1 MNENSDLL
9 PNLLHEE
16 FEMQMRGYSRR
27 QVDDFVAR
35 RNNEIREL
43 EQRLARTLD
52 ESEHLHRELS
62 TVRQQALSGRPAH
75 EEVSERIAQILKLA
89 DDEAKAQKSK
99 ADDDIANQRAEAQQE
114 SDRVRADAREQAER
128 MLTAAQEQAER
139 TISAARNEAD
149 KTRTAARTEADRL
162 TSDTRKKAD
171 QALAQAKAQAK
182 KVLDE
187 ATARATA
194 IHDGAE
200 RRLNLLSTRHTE
212 TVRRLTDI
220 LDGVQGLVAAEA
232 ARMSLEEEVNQSV
245 SRAVSLAEAA
255 EAAAAAE
262 PEDDGPAGE
271 GGRDLALLAPPA
283 PETVSTGT
291 VAPPRGEDMRPMMPG
306 RPGLTGRLS
315 PPVPDLDR
323 DAFDGTGPGGGLLPP
338 PDAPRGPFGRPG
350 STPPPPMGSG
360 PGRHSSL
367 QDGMSRPPA
376 PLPGNSAPLI
386 PGLGDPLGDR
396 DTRPGSGLID
406 PDEPTEG
413 IRLLQL
419 SSGGRPRTP
428 DVRSRGP
435 DRKNRDR
442 TRPAPAHEEQPEI
455 LVTEAKHS
463 PARYVHAGLIAKITT
478 PSGPR
483 ERTQSGRDLR
493 HRDQARDTSYGAL
506 IAKAAVVSGPH
517 PRTIALSR
525 LPCIGSCP
533 AIAPPLEPRA

>member
-43 EQRLARTLD
+43 EQRLTRSLD
-52 ESEHLHRELS
+52 DSEHLRRELS

-75 EEVSERIAQILKLA
+75 EEVSERISQILKLA
-89 DDEAKAQKSK
+89 DDEAKAQKNK
-99 ADDDIANQRAEAQQE
+99 AHDDIASQRAEAQQE

-200 RRLNLLSTRHTE
+200 RRLNLLSTRHTD

-255 EAAAAAE
+255 DAAAAAAA
-262 PEDDGPAGE
+262 PEEDGADGAGD
-271 GGRDLALLAPPA
+271 RDLALLAPPA
-283 PETVSTGT
+283 PETVASGT
-291 VAPPRGEDMRPMMPG
+291 VAPPRGEDIRPMGPG
-306 RPGLTGRLS
+306 RPGLTGRLN
-315 PPVPDLDR
+315 PPVADQGHDPLEG
-323 DAFDGTGPGGGLLPP
+323 AAPVGGLLPP
-338 PDAPRGPFGRPG
+338 EAARGAFGRPG
-350 STPPPPMGSG
+350 ANPFPPPLGT
-360 PGRHSSL
+360 GRHGGP
-367 QDGMSRPPA
+367 QDGMPRPPM
-376 PLPGNSAPLI
+376 PLPSGAPVS
-386 PGLGDPLGDR
+386 GVGDPLAER
-396 DTRPGSGLID
+396 EPRRGSGLID

-413 IRLLQL
+413 IRLL
-419 SSGGRPRTP
+419 
-428 DVRSRGP
+428 
-435 DRKNRDR
+435 N
-442 TRPAPAHEEQPEI
+442 
-455 LVTEAKHS
+455 
-463 PARYVHAGLIAKITT
+463 
-478 PSGPR
+478 
-483 ERTQSGRDLR
+483 
-493 HRDQARDTSYGAL
+493 
-506 IAKAAVVSGPH
+506 
-517 PRTIALSR
+517 
-525 LPCIGSCP
+525 
-533 AIAPPLEPRA
+533 

>member
-43 EQRLARTLD
+43 EQRLARSLD
-52 ESEHLHRELS
+52 ESEHLRREMS
-62 TVRQQALSGRPAH
+62 TVRQQALAGRPAH
-75 EEVSERIAQILKLA
+75 EEVSERIAQILRLA

-99 ADDDIANQRAEAQQE
+99 ADDDIAKLRSEAQQE
-114 SDRVRADAREQAER
+114 SERVRVDAREQAER

-171 QALAQAKAQAK
+171 AALANAKSQAK

-200 RRLNLLSTRHTE
+200 RRLNLLSTRHAE

-245 SRAVSLAEAA
+245 SKAVSLAEAA
-255 EAAAAAE
+255 DSGNGKEA
-262 PEDDGPAGE
+262 DDLE
-271 GGRDLALLAPPA
+271 LALLAPPA
-283 PETVSTGT
+283 PETVAVGT
-291 VAPPRGEDMRPMMPG
+291 PAPPRDAQQGRPAQPPQSRPGAPAPGAPAGPADPPAGGPGPVPGGAGRTVPGGRPAGAPQAQPMPGTPNGPGSPGGPGGPG
-306 RPGLTGRLS
+306 RPGGQDGAQRPPIPMPGGAPRTSQAMPGTPSGRL
-315 PPVPDLDR
+315 
-323 DAFDGTGPGGGLLPP
+323 GTPGRGGL
-338 PDAPRGPFGRPG
+338 
-350 STPPPPMGSG
+350 T
-360 PGRHSSL
+360 
-367 QDGMSRPPA
+367 
-376 PLPGNSAPLI
+376 
-386 PGLGDPLGDR
+386 
-396 DTRPGSGLID
+396 D

-413 IRLLQL
+413 LRLM
-419 SSGGRPRTP
+419 
-428 DVRSRGP
+428 
-435 DRKNRDR
+435 
-442 TRPAPAHEEQPEI
+442 E
-455 LVTEAKHS
+455 
-463 PARYVHAGLIAKITT
+463 
-478 PSGPR
+478 
-483 ERTQSGRDLR
+483 
-493 HRDQARDTSYGAL
+493 
-506 IAKAAVVSGPH
+506 
-517 PRTIALSR
+517 
-525 LPCIGSCP
+525 
-533 AIAPPLEPRA
+533 

>member
-52 ESEHLHRELS
+52 ESEHLRRDLS

-75 EEVSERIAQILKLA
+75 EEVSERISQILKLA
-89 DDEAKAQKSK
+89 DDEAKAQKNK
-99 ADDDIANQRAEAQQE
+99 ADDDISRQRADAQQE
-114 SDRVRADAREQAER
+114 SERVRADAREQAER

-162 TSDTRKKAD
+162 TSETRKKAD
-171 QALAQAKAQAK
+171 AALAQAKALAK

-200 RRLNLLSTRHTE
+200 RRLNLLSTRHSD

-245 SRAVSLAEAA
+245 SRAVSLAEA
-255 EAAAAAE
+255 EDAAAAAAADDHGQ
-262 PEDDGPAGE
+262 EDE
-271 GGRDLALLAPPA
+271 RDLSQLAPPA
-283 PETVSTGT
+283 PETVTVGS
-291 VAPPRGEDMRPMMPG
+291 VAPPRGEDIRPAVPG
-306 RPGLTGRLS
+306 RPGLTSRLNPS
-315 PPVPDLDR
+315 SAETDYELDGPVPV
-323 DAFDGTGPGGGLLPP
+323 GGGLLSPP
-338 PDAPRGPFGRPG
+338 SGARGPAGRPG
-350 STPPPPMGSG
+350 SAEPGRPVGRPGSAPQPPSIGSSPGRLSGG
-360 PGRHSSL
+360 PGDGL
-367 QDGMSRPPA
+367 QRPQP
-376 PLPGNSAPLI
+376 PAPLI
-386 PGLGDPLGDR
+386 PGLGGDPLADR
-396 DTRPGSGLID
+396 DPRGSGLID

-413 IRLLQL
+413 VRLLQ
-419 SSGGRPRTP
+419 
-428 DVRSRGP
+428 
-435 DRKNRDR
+435 
-442 TRPAPAHEEQPEI
+442 
-455 LVTEAKHS
+455 
-463 PARYVHAGLIAKITT
+463 
-478 PSGPR
+478 
-483 ERTQSGRDLR
+483 
-493 HRDQARDTSYGAL
+493 
-506 IAKAAVVSGPH
+506 
-517 PRTIALSR
+517 
-525 LPCIGSCP
+525 
-533 AIAPPLEPRA
+533 

>member
-52 ESEHLHRELS
+52 EAEQLRREVS

-75 EEVSERIAQILKLA
+75 EEVSERISQILKLA

-99 ADDDIANQRAEAQQE
+99 ADDDIGKQRADAQQE
-114 SDRVRADAREQAER
+114 SERVRAEAREQAER

-139 TISAARNEAD
+139 TISASRQEAD

-171 QALAQAKAQAK
+171 AALAQAKAQAK

-200 RRLNLLSTRHTE
+200 RRLNLLSTRHGE

-255 EAAAAAE
+255 DAANAAAE
-262 PEDDGPAGE
+262 DDGS
-271 GGRDLALLAPPA
+271 GGDADPAPPA
-283 PETVSTGT
+283 PQAQEPVSAGNGSPQRGNG
-291 VAPPRGEDMRPMMPG
+291 APPRGDDDRSPYPV
-306 RPGLTGRLS
+306 RPGLGGRQGLQAPPEPAHEPFDGPVPVGNGTLS
-315 PPVPDLDR
+315 P
-323 DAFDGTGPGGGLLPP
+323 G
-338 PDAPRGPFGRPG
+338 RGPAGRQG
-350 STPPPPMGSG
+350 PPPPPPSLADRASRFGAPDDGPQRPSLPMPSG
-360 PGRHSSL
+360 
-367 QDGMSRPPA
+367 A
-376 PLPGNSAPLI
+376 PVS
-386 PGLGDPLGDR
+386 GLSDPLTDR
-396 DTRPGSGLID
+396 EVKRDQARRPSLID

-413 IRLLQL
+413 IRLL
-419 SSGGRPRTP
+419 
-428 DVRSRGP
+428 
-435 DRKNRDR
+435 
-442 TRPAPAHEEQPEI
+442 
-455 LVTEAKHS
+455 
-463 PARYVHAGLIAKITT
+463 
-478 PSGPR
+478 
-483 ERTQSGRDLR
+483 
-493 HRDQARDTSYGAL
+493 
-506 IAKAAVVSGPH
+506 
-517 PRTIALSR
+517 
-525 LPCIGSCP
+525 
-533 AIAPPLEPRA
+533 

>member
-43 EQRLARTLD
+43 EQRLSRSFD
-52 ESEHLHRELS
+52 ESEHLRREIS

-75 EEVSERIAQILKLA
+75 EEISERIAQILKLA
-89 DDEAKAQKSK
+89 DDEAKAQINK
-99 ADDDIANQRAEAQQE
+99 ADDDIAKQRADAQQE
-114 SDRVRADAREQAER
+114 SERVRADAREQAER

-200 RRLNLLSTRHTE
+200 RRLNLLSTRHSD

-232 ARMSLEEEVNQSV
+232 ARMSLEEEVNQSA

-255 EAAAAAE
+255 DAAAAAAA
-262 PEDDGPAGE
+262 PQEDGADGE
-271 GGRDLALLAPPA
+271 SDRDLALLAPPA
-283 PETVSTGT
+283 PETVAASA
-291 VAPPRGEDMRPMMPG
+291 VAPPRGEEMRPVAPG
-306 RPGLTGRLS
+306 RPGLTGRLK
-315 PPVPDLDR
+315 PPVSDQDLDPL
-323 DAFDGTGPGGGLLPP
+323 DGPAPASGLLPP

-350 STPPPPMGSG
+350 TSPLPPLGTG
-360 PGRHSSL
+360 AGRHGAGP
-367 QDGMSRPPA
+367 QDGLPRPAMPSGA
-376 PLPGNSAPLI
+376 PVTGI
-386 PGLGDPLGDR
+386 GDPLGDR
-396 DTRPGSGLID
+396 EARHGSGLID

-413 IRLLQL
+413 IRLLQ
-419 SSGGRPRTP
+419 
-428 DVRSRGP
+428 
-435 DRKNRDR
+435 
-442 TRPAPAHEEQPEI
+442 
-455 LVTEAKHS
+455 
-463 PARYVHAGLIAKITT
+463 
-478 PSGPR
+478 
-483 ERTQSGRDLR
+483 
-493 HRDQARDTSYGAL
+493 
-506 IAKAAVVSGPH
+506 
-517 PRTIALSR
+517 
-525 LPCIGSCP
+525 
-533 AIAPPLEPRA
+533 